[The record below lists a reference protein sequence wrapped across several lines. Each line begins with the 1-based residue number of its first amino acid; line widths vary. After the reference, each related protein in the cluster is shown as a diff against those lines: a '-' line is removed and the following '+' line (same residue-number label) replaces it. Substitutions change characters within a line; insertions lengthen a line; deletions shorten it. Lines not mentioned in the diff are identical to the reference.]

1 MCVLHRGDPYTSP
14 CVWGASVSNLANS
27 PTFNRCPSPLG
38 VCGVSCLGGIH
49 TLHPV
54 LGCTTGTNPCGT
66 SGTIGFYRFFGF
78 LKSWSAS
85 LRIMVVFGA
94 TPAGVPLAYADSPSR
109 EHARPTIICTALV
122 FLRLSVLRCSCHPQ
136 RCAACARAR
145 PRAWAPGWAR
155 SSMAAAAAAT
165 GGITAG
171 LGEPP
176 GRGQLCHTAVDGT
189 M

>member
-1 MCVLHRGDPYTSP
+1 MCAHS
-14 CVWGASVSNLANS
+14 
-27 PTFNRCPSPLG
+27 SPLG
-38 VCGVSCLGGIH
+38 E
-49 TLHPV
+49 PE
-54 LGCTTGTNPCGT
+54 TNPGGT
-66 SGTIGFYRFFGF
+66 SGTIGFYRFFDF
-78 LKSWSAS
+78 LKAGLAS

>member
-1 MCVLHRGDPYTSP
+1 MCAHSG
-14 CVWGASVSNLANS
+14 
-27 PTFNRCPSPLG
+27 PLG
-38 VCGVSCLGGIH
+38 E
-49 TLHPV
+49 P
-54 LGCTTGTNPCGT
+54 GTNPCGS
-66 SGTIGFYRFFGF
+66 SGSIGFYRFFGF
-78 LKSWSAS
+78 LKSCLAS

-145 PRAWAPGWAR
+145 PRAWAR

-165 GGITAG
+165 GGIAAG

-176 GRGQLCHTAVDGT
+176 RRGQLCHTAVDGT
-189 M
+189 ISLAS